1 MRFLTV
7 PFVVIV
13 VLAASLFCI
22 NEHTASAAT
31 FGAQIEASDDAA
43 DAMKD
48 VATWQLDNEHT
59 SLVCAASHFGLSYI
73 YGRFNECAGA
83 VEMNFEKPESTK
95 FRFRIDAK
103 SVDTNDANRDA
114 SLRGPK
120 GFDTDQYKSIT
131 FESTVVKVKDKPTRG
146 GKTTRTFLVT
156 GNLSL
161 HGETRQVELP
171 LELLAVGKGSDGELR
186 CGFISKFVVFR
197 SDFGMDEMT
206 NTVGDSVAVTFCF
219 QAIREK
225 VVEKKKVLDDVL
237 KADARSRFDIGAE
250 EDKDEANRLQELFGD
265 RFDGSEKEE
274 SDPSPGQL
282 QIEK

>member
-120 GFDTDQYKSIT
+120 GFT
-131 FESTVVKVKDKPTRG
+131 
-146 GKTTRTFLVT
+146 L
-156 GNLSL
+156 
-161 HGETRQVELP
+161 
-171 LELLAVGKGSDGELR
+171 
-186 CGFISKFVVFR
+186 
-197 SDFGMDEMT
+197 T
-206 NTVGDSVAVTFCF
+206 NTN
-219 QAIREK
+219 Q
-225 VVEKKKVLDDVL
+225 LLL
-237 KADARSRFDIGAE
+237 KAPLSKSKTNQLAAARQR
-250 EDKDEANRLQELFGD
+250 ELFW
-265 RFDGSEKEE
+265 
-274 SDPSPGQL
+274 
-282 QIEK
+282 